1 MSAISGASD
10 PSAAS
15 SGGRG
20 VRALVDPEDGQAA
33 ARDHRGGDQSDRQ
46 QATARTAR
54 RCFAWNRRGAARP
67 GHEPGGTIPQ
77 PGAEVKSSA
86 PGRSM
91 AGYQS
96 NFTPKRHSR
105 GGMIVVGCRKFVAEP
120 QLMFWAAFV
129 FVRL

>member
-1 MSAISGASD
+1 MK
-10 PSAAS
+10 
-15 SGGRG
+15 
-20 VRALVDPEDGQAA
+20 
-33 ARDHRGGDQSDRQ
+33 
-46 QATARTAR
+46 T
-54 RCFAWNRRGAARP
+54 
-67 GHEPGGTIPQ
+67 
-77 PGAEVKSSA
+77 SA

-96 NFTPKRHSR
+96 NFAPKRHSL